1 MNKGDR
7 KLILALLIIIIILSC
22 VLIFKIKSEPEYDEK
37 LHNKIYAEYDE
48 LFENTLEENK
58 IDDIN
63 TNSNSN
69 NDSNYNEHSIQTS
82 TTSSKEIVGRKNS
95 NIIGKIIIPKLS
107 IRYPI
112 INETTDEYLKIAP
125 TRLFGPDA
133 NEVGNL
139 CIIGHNMKNDKFF
152 SKLSDLQMGDKVFIT
167 SNNKKEMT
175 YYVYDKY
182 EINDNDMSCT
192 SQETN
197 GQIELTLITCT
208 SKKEKRLVV
217 KCRTYRG

>member
-7 KLILALLIIIIILSC
+7 KLILVLLIIIIILSC

-37 LHNKIYAEYDE
+37 LYSKIYAEYDE
-48 LFENTLEENK
+48 LFENTLEETKN
-58 IDDIN
+58 DDVTTTSN
-63 TNSNSN
+63 SDSNSN
-69 NDSNYNEHSIQTS
+69 YIEHSIQTN

-107 IRYPI
+107 IRYPV

-139 CIIGHNMKNDKFF
+139 CIIGHNMKNEKFF
-152 SKLSDLQMGDKVFIT
+152 SKLSDLEAGDKVFLT
-167 SNNKKEMT
+167 SNNGKEMT

-197 GQIELTLITCT
+197 GKIELTLITCT
-208 SKKEKRLVV
+208 SKKNKRLVV
-217 KCRTYRG
+217 KCRTDRA